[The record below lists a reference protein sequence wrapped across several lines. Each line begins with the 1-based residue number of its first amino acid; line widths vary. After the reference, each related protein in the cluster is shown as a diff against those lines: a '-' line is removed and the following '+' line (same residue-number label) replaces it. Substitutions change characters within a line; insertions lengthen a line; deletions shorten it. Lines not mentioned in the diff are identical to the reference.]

1 MKISYKKLWL
11 MLVERDLSKATLR
24 KDVKL
29 SAGTLTKLNRGDEV
43 SLSNLIRICEYLNCD
58 IGDICAVES
67 IEK

>member
-43 SLSNLIRICEYLNCD
+43 SLSILIRICEYLNCNV
-58 IGDICAVES
+58 GDVCDAVPQS
-67 IEK
+67 

>member
-43 SLSNLIRICEYLNCD
+43 SLSILIRIYAN
-58 IGDICAVES
+58 I
-67 IEK
+67 